1 RNLHHVI
8 DLCWCAVSQGA
19 AVLEVYEEVEAVD
32 DPTVIWSRFDLNPK
46 TVHWRKEEDDLQ
58 GQNQH
63 YSGRTSMRPDALDT
77 GDYSLTL
84 RKPRLTDSGNYT
96 CTISDGT
103 QDLTLNNIQLQV
115 KGQKQSS
122 IDTGQRS
129 DIMTFF
135 LTFCLC
141 HCKNSSHFG
150 NHWDKATVE
159 RSEKAAAGQKVAL
172 PEKRSNVNKGLKMT
186 GA

>member
-1 RNLHHVI
+1 M
-8 DLCWCAVSQGA
+8 
-19 AVLEVYEEVEAVD
+19 LEVYEEVEAVVLPCQYFGIIPED

-46 TVHWRKEEDDLQ
+46 TVHQRKEEDDLQ

-129 DIMTFF
+129 DVMTFF
-135 LTFCLC
+135 LFLHRTIPSL
-141 HCKNSSHFG
+141 
-150 NHWDKATVE
+150 V
-159 RSEKAAAGQKVAL
+159 
-172 PEKRSNVNKGLKMT
+172 
-186 GA
+186 

>member
-1 RNLHHVI
+1 TETPP
-8 DLCWCAVSQGA
+8 S
-19 AVLEVYEEVEAVD
+19 
-32 DPTVIWSRFDLNPK
+32 
-46 TVHWRKEEDDLQ
+46 EEDDLQ

-84 RKPRLTDSGNYT
+84 RKPQLTDSGTYT

-103 QDLTLNNIQLQV
+103 QDLTLNTIQLQV

-129 DIMTFF
+129 DVMTFF
-135 LTFCLC
+135 LFLHRTIPRKQK
-141 HCKNSSHFG
+141 CKVRASDYG
-150 NHWDKATVE
+150 QTE
-159 RSEKAAAGQKVAL
+159 R
-172 PEKRSNVNKGLKMT
+172 
-186 GA
+186 